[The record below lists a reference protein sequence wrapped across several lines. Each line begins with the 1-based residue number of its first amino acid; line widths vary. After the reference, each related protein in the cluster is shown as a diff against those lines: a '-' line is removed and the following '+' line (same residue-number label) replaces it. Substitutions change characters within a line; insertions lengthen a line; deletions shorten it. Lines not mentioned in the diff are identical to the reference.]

1 LKAIIIAAGIG
12 SRLGN
17 LTKNLPKPLI
27 DVNGKSIIER
37 QILSF
42 RKVGINEITI
52 VTGYKKNKFIF
63 KNINYV
69 FNPKYEE
76 VEQAFSLMVAR
87 KQIFGDVIISF
98 GDIIFEDK
106 IIEQILEIKN
116 DVVIGVEQNWMKSY
130 EKREDNPPTMSDF
143 IAIKNGKIIKL
154 FRNLKEF
161 DEDCVITEF
170 TGLFKLSPKGSKII
184 TEKYTFLEQNH
195 SGKFH
200 DAISLKKAK
209 IIDLLQELYEN
220 GINMEAHILKG
231 KWCEIDT
238 QQDLEIAKQMF
249 K

>member
-1 LKAIIIAAGIG
+1 MKAIIIAAGIG

-37 QILSF
+37 QISSF

-106 IIEQILEIKN
+106 IIEQILNTKN
-116 DVVIGVEQNWMKSY
+116 DIVIGVEPKWREYY
-130 EKREDNPPTMSDF
+130 EKRMDNPPAISDF

-161 DEDCVITEF
+161 DEDCIITEF
-170 TGLFKLSPKGSKII
+170 SGLFKLSAKGSKII
-184 TEKYTFLEQNH
+184 TEKYEFLEQNH

-200 DAISLKKAK
+200 DAVSLKKAK
-209 IIDLLQELYEN
+209 MIELLQELYEN
-220 GINMEAHILKG
+220 GVSMEAISLKG

-238 QQDLEIAKQMF
+238 PHDLEIAKKMF

>member
-1 LKAIIIAAGIG
+1 MKAIIIAAGIG

-37 QILSF
+37 QISSF
-42 RKVGINEITI
+42 RKIGINEITI

-106 IIEQILEIKN
+106 II
-116 DVVIGVEQNWMKSY
+116 
-130 EKREDNPPTMSDF
+130 
-143 IAIKNGKIIKL
+143 
-154 FRNLKEF
+154 
-161 DEDCVITEF
+161 
-170 TGLFKLSPKGSKII
+170 
-184 TEKYTFLEQNH
+184 
-195 SGKFH
+195 
-200 DAISLKKAK
+200 
-209 IIDLLQELYEN
+209 
-220 GINMEAHILKG
+220 
-231 KWCEIDT
+231 
-238 QQDLEIAKQMF
+238 
-249 K
+249 

>member
-1 LKAIIIAAGIG
+1 MKAIILAAGIG
-12 SRLGN
+12 SRLGE
-17 LTKNLPKPLI
+17 LTKILPKPLI

-37 QILSF
+37 QIEVF
-42 RKVGINEITI
+42 RKAGINEITI
-52 VTGYKKNKFIF
+52 ITGYKKDKFIF
-63 KNINYV
+63 EDVNYV
-69 FNPKYEE
+69 FNSKYEE

-87 KQIFGDVIISF
+87 KQIVGDVIISF

-106 IIEQILEIKN
+106 IIEQILKIKN
-116 DVVIGVEQNWMKSY
+116 DVVIGVEPNWIKLY

-143 IAIKNGKIIKL
+143 IAIKSGKIIKL

-161 DEDCVITEF
+161 DEDCVVTEF

-195 SGKFH
+195 LGKFH

-220 GINMEAHILKG
+220 GVNMDAISLKG